1 VHLLRVGFKRRRL
14 EKADVVEAGEDVEG
28 EGDKKERKKETKSKK
43 APASTMKAATKKS
56 RKK

>member
-1 VHLLRVGFKRRRL
+1 MHLLRAGFKRRRL
-14 EKADVVEAGEDVEG
+14 EKADVVEAGEDEED
-28 EGDKKERKKETKSKK
+28 EGDKKKRKKETKSKK